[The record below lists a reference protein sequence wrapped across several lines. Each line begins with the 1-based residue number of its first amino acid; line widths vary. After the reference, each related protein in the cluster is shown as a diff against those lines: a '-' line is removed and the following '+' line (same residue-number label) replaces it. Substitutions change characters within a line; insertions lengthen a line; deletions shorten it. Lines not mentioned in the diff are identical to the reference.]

1 MKILDK
7 EYEIV
12 ENRFIS
18 GRTWLLKIKAPDII
32 PHIKP
37 ASFAMIRSSL
47 EYQYDPLLRRAF
59 AIADITDEEV
69 WFYYDVY
76 GKGTKLLTE
85 RKKGEKIS
93 VLAPLGNQFF
103 PEDYDHYII
112 VGGGIGFAGLSL
124 FMKHLREK
132 GKSFVA
138 LYGVRRKE
146 QLSMLDWIK
155 ENNFDVIVYTEDGS
169 YGKKGLITQDLKE
182 LATEKPNTALAVCGP
197 HGMMKAVVDIAK
209 EINVPCYVSLES
221 RMACGFGICIG
232 CVVKDLEKDKYVRVC
247 YEGPVFDSFK
257 IEL

>member
-1 MKILDK
+1 MEILDR
-7 EYEIV
+7 EYEV
-12 ENRFIS
+12 LENRFIS
-18 GRTWLLKIKAPDII
+18 GRTWILRVKAPDIVKSV
-32 PHIKP
+32 KP
-37 ASFAMIRSSL
+37 ASFAMIRPSYD
-47 EYQYDPLLRRAF
+47 YQYDPLLRRAF
-59 AIADITDEEV
+59 AIADVVDDEL

-85 RKKGEKIS
+85 RKKGEMIS
-93 VLAPLGNQFF
+93 ILAPLGNNFF

-132 GKSFVA
+132 GKSFKA

-146 QLSMLDWIK
+146 QLSMLDWIR
-155 ENNFDVIVYTEDGS
+155 ENGFDVTVYTEDGS
-169 YGKKGLITQDLKE
+169 YGEKGLITRDLEE
-182 LATEKPNTALAVCGP
+182 LALEKPNTALAVCGP

-209 EINVPCYVSLES
+209 RINIPCYVSLES

-232 CVVKDLEKDKYVRVC
+232 CVVKDLEKENYVRVC
-247 YEGPVFDSFK
+247 YEGPVFDAFK